1 MAAAGGTRA
10 QYDARYTHNIH
21 SPIYIHS
28 IGCQETLCSPYHW
41 AKGMQTQAE
50 NVIPKIWM
58 YVLDMFLCVLDESVN
73 SGTVASLSDVP
84 RAMPDAAV

>member
-1 MAAAGGTRA
+1 M
-10 QYDARYTHNIH
+10 
-21 SPIYIHS
+21 
-28 IGCQETLCSPYHW
+28 
-41 AKGMQTQAE
+41 
-50 NVIPKIWM
+50 IPKIWM